1 MKNEERAKYFLVDI
15 FKNSRFNQAIE
26 ENKNLVID
34 CYKLVS
40 YDRFFMLELRDII
53 VNSGEDID
61 YSDPI
66 TNLLHSGIF
75 KSAYIGSI
83 LKLREFICLKYSKKS
98 LNDLINFLK
107 HETDPQL
114 HEFTKVVF
122 KESEKLNYLINSS
135 YENIPELYE
144 TLYERYTELLKKLEK
159 VNNKKDYEEIVK
171 EIKWEEKK

>member
-15 FKNSRFNQAIE
+15 FKNSRFNQAVE
-26 ENKNLVID
+26 ENKSLVID

-66 TNLLHSGIF
+66 TNLLYSGIF

-122 KESEKLNYLINSS
+122 KESEKLNYLI
-135 YENIPELYE
+135 YENILELYE

-159 VNNKKDYEEIVK
+159 VNNKKEYEEIVK